1 MNCEPS
7 TQPISKLEFEFERR
21 KLTKDDVR
29 ELIYGEILEY
39 HPQMLQEYL
48 RGGDQTSFMYPRFLW
63 MVRIGGGEYRVDK
76 GAAPKML
83 NCLIN
88 RIPEA
93 ALMARSYLPSMISVT
108 IWRKDLSKHPLCVPP
123 PEDPMGQAVGM
134 EDPPTSMY
142 NLFAPIEDDPYVPI
156 APVSPVHDFVIP
168 PIPPLCYPYAP
179 VPYKGYGPLIPRV
192 HFRDPPPSPIAPK
205 TPIHPPIPVPSPNR
219 QSDMPKG

>member
-1 MNCEPS
+1 MDFLSPFFGYFFSPNMLTTSVVYPHAIPPGYDRVPDDPPS
-7 TQPISKLEFEFERR
+7 P
-21 KLTKDDVR
+21 
-29 ELIYGEILEY
+29 
-39 HPQMLQEYL
+39 
-48 RGGDQTSFMYPRFLW
+48 
-63 MVRIGGGEYRVDK
+63 
-76 GAAPKML
+76 
-83 NCLIN
+83 
-88 RIPEA
+88 
-93 ALMARSYLPSMISVT
+93 
-108 IWRKDLSKHPLCVPP
+108 PP
-123 PEDPMGQAVGM
+123 PEDPMGQSIGM

>member
-1 MNCEPS
+1 M
-7 TQPISKLEFEFERR
+7 
-21 KLTKDDVR
+21 
-29 ELIYGEILEY
+29 
-39 HPQMLQEYL
+39 
-48 RGGDQTSFMYPRFLW
+48 
-63 MVRIGGGEYRVDK
+63 
-76 GAAPKML
+76 
-83 NCLIN
+83 
-88 RIPEA
+88 
-93 ALMARSYLPSMISVT
+93 
-108 IWRKDLSKHPLCVPP
+108 CVPP
-123 PEDPMGQAVGM
+123 PKDPMEQAVGM